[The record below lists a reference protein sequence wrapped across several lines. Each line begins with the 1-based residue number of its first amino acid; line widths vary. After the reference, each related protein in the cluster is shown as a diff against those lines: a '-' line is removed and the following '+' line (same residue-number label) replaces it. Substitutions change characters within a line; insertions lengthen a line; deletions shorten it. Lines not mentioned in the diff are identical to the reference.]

1 MFRAIQTIITI
12 SVIYFTGNLF
22 SDFIEPIIVIP
33 GNLIGMGILYILLS
47 LKLIKLDHISQT
59 GDFLLKHMSLFFV
72 PFGVSILK
80 YFDLIK
86 MDIIPLVIIVVITTS
101 ISMLLSAK
109 VVDLFVKGEKS

>member
-1 MFRAIQTIITI
+1 MFRVIQTIITI
-12 SVIYFTGNLF
+12 SVIYFTGNRL
-22 SDFIEPIIVIP
+22 SDFIESVIVIP

-47 LKLIKLDHISQT
+47 LELVKLDHIKQT

-86 MDIIPLVIIVVITTS
+86 MDILPLVMIVVITTS
-101 ISMLLSAK
+101 VSMLLSAK
-109 VVDLFVKGEKS
+109 VVDLFAKGESS